1 VTHPQSSQSRLPSS
15 KERAPVRFS
24 VYELDSHAGELRK
37 HGIKVRL
44 QNKPLRILE
53 LLLEHPGEVVTRE
66 QLRETLWPP
75 DVYVDFD
82 HSLNSAVNKLREAL
96 GDSAAQPRFIETLP
110 RGYRFIA
117 SVSEPAIRVP
127 PPAVQPP
134 PSAEANVETP
144 LAVSRRAFWRRTAAV
159 AGVVLGALGLVA
171 LGGFLTLQVGALT
184 SSSQLALAV
193 LPFQNLSADAEQ
205 EFFSDGFTD
214 ELIAQV
220 GRLAPEQLRVIAR
233 TSAMHYKR
241 TNKTVDQIGRELGV
255 DYILEGSVLRAGSR
269 VRITGQ
275 LVRVRDQAHLWSQS
289 YERDLRDVLAIQT
302 QVARTIAEEIEVTFE
317 RTGGRP
323 MHGRSSVHPDVYEA
337 YLRGRY
343 LLDKSTRPAL
353 AIEYFQ
359 QAIAMDSSYAPAYA
373 GLADA
378 YGQLGWGLSGQTP
391 SDKAYPNALA
401 AALKALELD
410 DGLAAA
416 HVALAKIRW
425 KYEWN
430 WTAAEQSLTRAIE
443 LDPNS
448 AEAHESYFDLL
459 SAMGRNTEAYARLR
473 RAAAL
478 DPVSLT
484 INYDFG
490 LHFARTRDYAQA
502 ADRLQKAIELD
513 PSSGFVHHMLG
524 ELYAERGMFDE
535 AISELQRAIE
545 LSGPIPHFVA
555 MIAHVKALSGDRAA
569 PAKAVAELKALS
581 EHKYVSPYDIALV
594 YLSAGNREQALHFL
608 ERAYQQR
615 DPWLSLIRA
624 HPRFSTLNDDARFRD
639 LMRRIGLAES

>member
-1 VTHPQSSQSRLPSS
+1 M
-15 KERAPVRFS
+15 ERTPVRFS

-53 LLLEHPGEVVTRE
+53 LLLERPGEVVTRD

-75 DVYVDFD
+75 NVYVDFD

-117 SVSEPAIRVP
+117 SVSEPAIHVP
-127 PPAVQPP
+127 APVIHSGHSTPQAD
-134 PSAEANVETP
+134 ADVERQQ
-144 LAVSRRAFWRRTAAV
+144 AGNGVAFWRRTGWV
-159 AGVVLGALGLVA
+159 AGIVVGALGLVA
-171 LGGFLTLQVGALT
+171 LGGLLTLQLGALT
-184 SSSQLALAV
+184 SSSQLAVAV
-193 LPFQNLSADAEQ
+193 LPFQNLSADPEQ

-241 TNKTVDQIGRELGV
+241 TTKTVDQIGRELGV

-275 LVRVRDQAHLWSQS
+275 LVHVRDQAHLWSQS

-302 QVARTIAEEIEVTFE
+302 QVARAIAEEIEVTFE
-317 RTGGRP
+317 RTGKRP
-323 MHGRSSVHPDVYEA
+323 IQSRASVQPEVYEA
-337 YLRGRY
+337 YLKGRY
-343 LLDKSTRPAL
+343 LLDRSTRPTL

-359 QAIAMDSSYAPAYA
+359 QAIAKDPSYAPAYA

-430 WTAAEQSLTRAIE
+430 WEAAERALTRAIE
-443 LDPNS
+443 LAPNS
-448 AEAHESYFDLL
+448 AEAHESVLR
-459 SAMGRNTEAYARLR
+459 SALGHGPEHGGLRAVAARGRARSGVAHHQLRFRPPLRANPRLR
-473 RAAAL
+473 
-478 DPVSLT
+478 
-484 INYDFG
+484 
-490 LHFARTRDYAQA
+490 
-502 ADRLQKAIELD
+502 
-513 PSSGFVHHMLG
+513 SS
-524 ELYAERGMFDE
+524 R
-535 AISELQRAIE
+535 
-545 LSGPIPHFVA
+545 
-555 MIAHVKALSGDRAA
+555 
-569 PAKAVAELKALS
+569 
-581 EHKYVSPYDIALV
+581 
-594 YLSAGNREQALHFL
+594 
-608 ERAYQQR
+608 
-615 DPWLSLIRA
+615 
-624 HPRFSTLNDDARFRD
+624 
-639 LMRRIGLAES
+639 

>member
-1 VTHPQSSQSRLPSS
+1 M
-15 KERAPVRFS
+15 ERTPVRFS

-53 LLLEHPGEVVTRE
+53 LLLERPGEVVTRD

-75 DVYVDFD
+75 NVYVDFD

-117 SVSEPAIRVP
+117 SVSEPAIHVP
-127 PPAVQPP
+127 APVIHSGH
-134 PSAEANVETP
+134 SAPQADADVERQQ
-144 LAVSRRAFWRRTAAV
+144 AGNGVAFWRRTGWV
-159 AGVVLGALGLVA
+159 AGIVVGALGLVA
-171 LGGFLTLQVGALT
+171 LGGLLTLQVGALT
-184 SSSQLALAV
+184 SSSQLAVAV
-193 LPFQNLSADAEQ
+193 LPFQNLSADPEQ

-241 TNKTVDQIGRELGV
+241 TTKTVDQIGRELGV

-302 QVARTIAEEIEVTFE
+302 QVARAIAEEIEVTFE
-317 RTGGRP
+317 RTGKRP
-323 MHGRSSVHPDVYEA
+323 IQSRASVQPEVYEA
-337 YLRGRY
+337 YLKGRY
-343 LLDKSTRPAL
+343 LLDRSTRPTL

-359 QAIAMDSSYAPAYA
+359 QAIAKDPSYAPAYA

-430 WTAAEQSLTRAIE
+430 WEAAERALTRAIE
-443 LDPNS
+443 LAPNS

-502 ADRLQKAIELD
+502 ADRLRKAIELD

-524 ELYAERGMFDE
+524 ELYAERGMFSE
-535 AISELQRAIE
+535 AIGELERAIE

-555 MIAHVKALSGDRAA
+555 MIAHVKALGGDRVA

-624 HPRFSTLNDDARFRD
+624 HPRFNTLNDDARFQD